1 MDERRQS
8 RGRLNKLSAF
18 WGGWR
23 NSIRDS
29 LRSYWGN
36 PWRCESSS
44 AHSSSPCYFRA
55 RLRRNVEYRQIT
67 ILVIYAGVAQLV
79 ERNLAK
85 VNVAGSNPVSR
96 SKILNQKKNFER
108 RNIMQIMEF
117 LSKKAILTDIKS
129 GKKEDVVKELVDAL
143 VEAGE
148 IEKRHRNKLFEA
160 LMARESLG
168 STAIGQG
175 IAIPHAKSDCVDKL
189 VAAFGIS
196 KKGVD
201 FDSLDG
207 ELAYIFFLL
216 VAPQDS
222 AGPHLKALA
231 RISRLLKDKYF
242 RDTLRS
248 CADEKAVVKIISEED
263 EKKI

>member
-1 MDERRQS
+1 
-8 RGRLNKLSAF
+8 
-18 WGGWR
+18 
-23 NSIRDS
+23 
-29 LRSYWGN
+29 
-36 PWRCESSS
+36 
-44 AHSSSPCYFRA
+44 
-55 RLRRNVEYRQIT
+55 
-67 ILVIYAGVAQLV
+67 
-79 ERNLAK
+79 
-85 VNVAGSNPVSR
+85 
-96 SKILNQKKNFER
+96 
-108 RNIMQIMEF
+108 MQIMDF
-117 LSKKAILTDIKS
+117 LSKKAIITDLKS
-129 GKKEDVVKELVDAL
+129 TKKEDIIKELVDVL
-143 VEAGE
+143 IDSGE
-148 IEKRHRNKLFEA
+148 IEKRCRNKLIDA
-160 LMARESLG
+160 LMTRESLG

-189 VAAFGIS
+189 VAAFGLC

-248 CADEKAVVKIISEED
+248 CSDDKSVIKFISQED
-263 EKKI
+263 EKKTAA

>member
-1 MDERRQS
+1 MD
-8 RGRLNKLSAF
+8 
-18 WGGWR
+18 
-23 NSIRDS
+23 
-29 LRSYWGN
+29 
-36 PWRCESSS
+36 
-44 AHSSSPCYFRA
+44 
-55 RLRRNVEYRQIT
+55 
-67 ILVIYAGVAQLV
+67 
-79 ERNLAK
+79 
-85 VNVAGSNPVSR
+85 
-96 SKILNQKKNFER
+96 
-108 RNIMQIMEF
+108 F
-117 LSKKAILTDIKS
+117 LSRKAITTDLKS
-129 GKKEDVVKELVDAL
+129 TKKEDIIKELVDSL
-143 VEAGE
+143 VNAGD
-148 IEKRHRNKLFEA
+148 IEKKCRNKLIDA
-160 LMARESLG
+160 LMNRESLG

-242 RDTLRS
+242 RDGLRD
-248 CADEKAVVKIISEED
+248 AGDEKSIIKIISEED